1 MKNVLRISVL
11 VLIALF
17 MLPGDADA
25 QRYGKKKK
33 KKKKKKKTEQKSENS
48 INFQDRLWYGA
59 GGSLNFF
66 DVPGQ
71 SQFTIGLFPMV
82 GYKFNNWLSAGP
94 RVEAAYTNIRIAAF
108 DSNTGNFRT
117 VRTNQF
123 DFGGGAFARAKSP
136 FGIYLHTE
144 YLIRNDQCLTDFNGD
159 CQVENPTSWAGARL
173 DDDDRNLETKRLIR
187 DSYYIGLG
195 YNSSGFSKIGYEFQI
210 NYDLLLPDD
219 VITSPFEIRAGL
231 TYNF

>member
-59 GGSLNFF
+59 GGTLNF
-66 DVPGQ
+66 GGTNTQ
-71 SQFTIGLFPMV
+71 SEFTIGLSPMV
-82 GYKFNNWLSAGP
+82 GYKFNNWFSAGP
-94 RVEAAYTNIRIAAF
+94 RIETAYTSGRVDFGFSNIV
-108 DSNTGNFRT
+108 TYT
-117 VRTNQF
+117 QF
-123 DFGGGAFARAKSP
+123 DYAGGLFARAKSP
-136 FGIYLHTE
+136 FGIYAHTE
-144 YLIRNDQCLTDFNGD
+144 YLVRSDQCLTDQNGI
-159 CQVENPTSWAGARL
+159 CSIENPSRFGNIQITT
-173 DDDDRNLETKRLIR
+173 DDELETKRLTR

-195 YNSSGFSKIGYEFQI
+195 YNSSGFSKFGYEIQL
-210 NYDLLLPDD
+210 NYDLLVPSGTVNLP
-219 VITSPFEIRAGL
+219 IEIRAGL